1 MSESNRR
8 MLAAFASYEQ
18 DARIPDMHN
27 IMQQYPGTRLYRVVR
42 IPDGWR
48 VWLAT
53 RDHIY
58 GSFLELHNSGL
69 VTRHEVRPDD
79 GEESFVV
86 RPSDDDIM
94 RMQGSGSAA
103 TTTTA
108 DDSLHADIERAE
120 ASWHHEGS
128 TNTTRLVLDKDN
140 EDNT

>member
-1 MSESNRR
+1 MRQS
-8 MLAAFASYEQ
+8 MLNAFADYEH
-18 DARIPDMHN
+18 AHALPDHHN

-48 VWLAT
+48 IWLAT
-53 RDHIY
+53 RDFIH

-69 VTRHEVRPDD
+69 VIRYDIRPDD
-79 GEESFVV
+79 GEESFVC

-94 RMQGSGSAA
+94 RTATRSGALH
-103 TTTTA
+103 
-108 DDSLHADIERAE
+108 SLPDAN
-120 ASWHHEGS
+120 EGS

>member
-1 MSESNRR
+1 

-42 IPDGWR
+42 CGPDKWR

-53 RDHIY
+53 RDFIH
-58 GSFLELHNSGL
+58 GSFLELHNNGL
-69 VTRHEVRPDD
+69 VVRYDVRPDD

-86 RPSDDDIM
+86 RPSDDDIL
-94 RMQGSGSAA
+94 RTATRSGALH
-103 TTTTA
+103 
-108 DDSLHADIERAE
+108 SLPD
-120 ASWHHEGS
+120 ASEGS

-140 EDNT
+140 GDNT

>member
-1 MSESNRR
+1 MNKR
-8 MLAAFASYEQ
+8 MLEAFALYEHS
-18 DARIPDMHN
+18 ARIPDMHN

-48 VWLAT
+48 VWIAT
-53 RDHIY
+53 RDFIH
-58 GSFLELHNSGL
+58 GSYLELHNTGL
-69 VTRHEVRPDD
+69 VVRYDVRPDD

-94 RMQGSGSAA
+94 RTGSGSAA

-108 DDSLHADIERAE
+108 IDTMAN
-120 ASWHHEGS
+120 HEGS

-140 EDNT
+140 EDT